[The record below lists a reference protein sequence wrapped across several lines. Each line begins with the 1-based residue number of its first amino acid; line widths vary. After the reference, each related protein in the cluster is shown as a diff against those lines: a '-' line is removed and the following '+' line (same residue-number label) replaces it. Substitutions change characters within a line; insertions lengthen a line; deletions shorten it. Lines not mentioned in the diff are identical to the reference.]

1 MLLHNRN
8 LNLYM
13 QRKKTIKQKLTT
25 FWTPKFPYCSHSI
38 YIVRA
43 RITNYKKIK
52 KYNIYAMRT
61 KEMCCLLVAIVF
73 LNDINHTLGHWA
85 LIDKKF
91 LNEESQTNE
100 YL

>member
-1 MLLHNRN
+1 
-8 LNLYM
+8 M
-13 QRKKTIKQKLTT
+13 Q
-25 FWTPKFPYCSHSI
+25 
-38 YIVRA
+38 
-43 RITNYKKIK
+43 
-52 KYNIYAMRT
+52 T
-61 KEMCCLLVAIVF
+61 KEMCCLLWAIVF